1 MQSQVKTYCIIGDP
15 VHHSLSPAMHNAAF
29 NSLHLNCT
37 YIDFRVPK
45 GQLEESIN
53 ALRAIDI
60 AGFNVTLPH
69 KVDIMGFMNYLDSSA
84 EKATAVNTVHN
95 VDGILKGYNTD
106 IFGFIEPLRKRN
118 VNFNGMNILLLGAGG
133 SARAVIA
140 GFSEMKGINKITIA
154 NRTLE
159 KARQLAK
166 KGTDL
171 GLACQVTEI
180 DNIKDIAVKSHL
192 IVNTTSIGMDDL
204 FRHEHGRE
212 DEGRRQEK
220 EENVIGYEHISK
232 NTIVYDI
239 VYKPVVTNLLENAR
253 YAGADVVYGYE
264 MLLEQGARA
273 FEIWTDLRAPR
284 DVMKKSLLGDFRGPV

>member
-37 YIDFRVPK
+37 YIAFRVPK

-140 GFSEMKGINKITIA
+140 AFSEMKGINKITIA

-171 GLACQVTEI
+171 GLECQVTEI

-192 IVNTTSIGMDDL
+192 IVNTTSIGMD
-204 FRHEHGRE
+204 E
-212 DEGRRQEK
+212 EK
-220 EENVIGYEHISK
+220 EESLIGYEHISK

>member
-37 YIDFRVPK
+37 YIAFRVSK

-171 GLACQVTEI
+171 GLECQVTEM
-180 DNIKDIAVKSHL
+180 DNIKGIAVKSHL
-192 IVNTTSIGMDDL
+192 IVNTTSIGMD
-204 FRHEHGRE
+204 E
-212 DEGRRQEK
+212 EK
-220 EENVIGYEHISK
+220 EESLIGYEHISK

-284 DVMKKSLLGDFRGPV
+284 DVMKKSLLGDFRGPL

>member
-37 YIDFRVPK
+37 YIAFRVPK

-106 IFGFIEPLRKRN
+106 IFGFIEPLRRRN

-171 GLACQVTEI
+171 GLECQVTEM
-180 DNIKDIAVKSHL
+180 DNIKGIAVKSHL
-192 IVNTTSIGMDDL
+192 IVNTTSIGMD
-204 FRHEHGRE
+204 E
-212 DEGRRQEK
+212 EK
-220 EENVIGYEHISK
+220 EESLIGYEHISK

-284 DVMKKSLLGDFRGPV
+284 DVMKKSLLGDFRGPL

>member
-37 YIDFRVPK
+37 YIAFRVPK

-171 GLACQVTEI
+171 GLECQVTEM
-180 DNIKDIAVKSHL
+180 DNIKGIAVKSHL
-192 IVNTTSIGMDDL
+192 IVNTTSIGMD
-204 FRHEHGRE
+204 E
-212 DEGRRQEK
+212 EK
-220 EENVIGYEHISK
+220 EESLIGYEHISK

>member
-37 YIDFRVPK
+37 YIAFRVPK

-171 GLACQVTEI
+171 GLECQVTEI

-192 IVNTTSIGMDDL
+192 IVNTTSIGMD
-204 FRHEHGRE
+204 E
-212 DEGRRQEK
+212 EK
-220 EENVIGYEHISK
+220 EESLIGYEHISK

>member
-37 YIDFRVPK
+37 YIAFRVPK

-171 GLACQVTEI
+171 GLECQVTEI

-192 IVNTTSIGMDDL
+192 IVNTTSIGMD
-204 FRHEHGRE
+204 E
-212 DEGRRQEK
+212 EK
-220 EENVIGYEHISK
+220 EESLIGYEHISK

-284 DVMKKSLLGDFRGPV
+284 DVMKKSLLGDFRGPL

>member
-37 YIDFRVPK
+37 YIAFRVPK

-171 GLACQVTEI
+171 GLECQVTEI

-192 IVNTTSIGMDDL
+192 IVNTTSIGMD
-204 FRHEHGRE
+204 EE
-212 DEGRRQEK
+212 KDESL
-220 EENVIGYEHISK
+220 IGYEHINK

-284 DVMKKSLLGDFRGPV
+284 DVMKKSLLGDFRGPL

>member
-1 MQSQVKTYCIIGDP
+1 MQSPVKTYCIIGDP

-37 YIDFRVPK
+37 YIAFRVPK

-53 ALRAIDI
+53 ALRAIDM

-171 GLACQVTEI
+171 GLECQVTEM
-180 DNIKDIAVKSHL
+180 DNIKGIAVKSHL
-192 IVNTTSIGMDDL
+192 IVNTTSIGMD
-204 FRHEHGRE
+204 E
-212 DEGRRQEK
+212 EK
-220 EENVIGYEHISK
+220 EESLIGYEHISK

>member
-37 YIDFRVPK
+37 YIAFRVPK

-53 ALRAIDI
+53 ALRAIGV
-60 AGFNVTLPH
+60 AGFNVTIPH
-69 KVDIMGFMNYLDSSA
+69 KVDIMRFINYLDSSA
-84 EKATAVNTVHN
+84 ERATAVNTVRN
-95 VDGILKGYNTD
+95 VNGILKGYNTD

-140 GFSEMKGINKITIA
+140 
-154 NRTLE
+154 
-159 KARQLAK
+159 
-166 KGTDL
+166 
-171 GLACQVTEI
+171 
-180 DNIKDIAVKSHL
+180 VKSHL
-192 IVNTTSIGMDDL
+192 IVNTTSIGMD
-204 FRHEHGRE
+204 
-212 DEGRRQEK
+212 QEK
-220 EENVIGYEHISK
+220 EESVIGYEHISK

-239 VYKPVVTNLLENAR
+239 VYKPVVTDLLENAR

-284 DVMKKSLLGDFRGPV
+284 DVMKKSLLGDFRETI

>member
-37 YIDFRVPK
+37 YIAFKVPQ

-53 ALRAIDI
+53 ALRAIGI
-60 AGFNVTLPH
+60 AGFNVTIPH
-69 KVDIMGFMNYLDSSA
+69 KVDIMRFMDYLDSSA
-84 EKATAVNTVHN
+84 EKANAVNTVHN
-95 VDGILKGYNTD
+95 MDGTLKGYNTD

-140 GFSEMKGINKITIA
+140 AFSETKGIKKITIA
-154 NRTLE
+154 NRTQE

-166 KGTDL
+166 MGFDL
-171 GLACQVTEI
+171 GLECQVTEM

-192 IVNTTSIGMDDL
+192 IVNTIPISMN
-204 FRHEHGRE
+204 E
-212 DEGRRQEK
+212 EK

-239 VYKPVVTNLLENAR
+239 VYKPVITKLLENAR

-273 FEIWTDLRAPR
+273 FEIWTNLQAPR
-284 DVMKKSLLGDFRGPV
+284 DIMRKSLLGDFNEPV

>member
-37 YIDFRVPK
+37 YIAFRVPK

-171 GLACQVTEI
+171 GLECQVTEM
-180 DNIKDIAVKSHL
+180 DNIKGIAVKSHL
-192 IVNTTSIGMDDL
+192 IVNTTSIGMD
-204 FRHEHGRE
+204 E
-212 DEGRRQEK
+212 EK
-220 EENVIGYEHISK
+220 EESLIGYEHISK

-284 DVMKKSLLGDFRGPV
+284 DVMKKSLLGDFRGPL

>member
-37 YIDFRVPK
+37 YIAFRVPK

-69 KVDIMGFMNYLDSSA
+69 KVDIMGFMNYLDSSD

-171 GLACQVTEI
+171 GLECQVTEM
-180 DNIKDIAVKSHL
+180 DNIKGIAVKSHL
-192 IVNTTSIGMDDL
+192 IVNTTSIGMD
-204 FRHEHGRE
+204 E
-212 DEGRRQEK
+212 EK
-220 EENVIGYEHISK
+220 EESLIGYEHISK

-284 DVMKKSLLGDFRGPV
+284 DVMKKSLLGDFKGPV

>member
-37 YIDFRVPK
+37 YIAFRVPK

-171 GLACQVTEI
+171 GLECQVTEM
-180 DNIKDIAVKSHL
+180 DNIKGIAVKSHL
-192 IVNTTSIGMDDL
+192 IVNTTSIGMD
-204 FRHEHGRE
+204 E
-212 DEGRRQEK
+212 EK
-220 EENVIGYEHISK
+220 EESLIGYEHISK
-232 NTIVYDI
+232 DTIVYDI